1 MADIALVIKIP
12 EEVYKSIQDN
22 DYCGISNSD
31 MFNAI
36 VGGTPLPKNT
46 KRIVDADKLY
56 YKKMYFEGSYKS
68 DVVVFAKDIDK
79 KSIMI

>member
-1 MADIALVIKIP
+1 MQIVIDIP
-12 EEVYKSIQDN
+12 EEDYKAIKNMSVVGDMTIPNVFDAVRN
-22 DYCGISNSD
+22 GI
-31 MFNAI
+31 
-36 VGGTPLPKNT
+36 PLPKGT